1 MVSIYLH
8 FKFLNKCLFVRCGAY
23 YIEIYHSV
31 KYFLDKLFDILDK
44 FYKLLIFNWLFF
56 IIGILILD
64 IGFGLGK
71 PIKRTNIHPVICYM
85 LATHQL
91 LIDGRF

>member
-56 IIGILILD
+56 
-64 IGFGLGK
+64 
-71 PIKRTNIHPVICYM
+71 YY
-85 LATHQL
+85 L
-91 LIDGRF
+91 LIFLVLFDTSIILLGLMMGAS